1 MAGRGAAGWLADI
14 LFRSHVDGITVPW
27 CRVPVCRFDDPIL
40 QRQRRE
46 NSASPV
52 RRCAQILLLTFV
64 LKNGMNIPHNEFYG
78 LFVPFFDV
86 AAMGVAAE
94 LNRGPAGE
102 TGGSGI

>member
-1 MAGRGAAGWLADI
+1 MSGKKTRLP
-14 LFRSHVDGITVPW
+14 R
-27 CRVPVCRFDDPIL
+27 L
-40 QRQRRE
+40 Q
-46 NSASPV
+46 
-52 RRCAQILLLTFV
+52 RCAQNLLLTFA

-94 LNRGPAGE
+94 LNRGPAVE